1 MNVDGDFRFV
11 YPGGFDECIRFLE
24 YLDERGG
31 DWDDALYGPKIYK
44 IQTLFKFNLKYKKY

>member
-31 DWDDALYGPKIYK
+31 DWDDALYRPKIYE